1 MIRTTRGDFNGCGA
15 YAVRRALV
23 RQYLNSRARVKN
35 KPSEQTSS
43 QVFRRASPEI
53 YRLKSSQVQELPRDK
68 TKIMR
73 PGCLCTAPSD
83 PRICSVFERCEI
95 K

>member
-53 YRLKSSQVQELPRDK
+53 YRLKFKSCRGIRQKSCAQVAYAQRRLIRGSAASS
-68 TKIMR
+68 
-73 PGCLCTAPSD
+73 SD
-83 PRICSVFERCEI
+83 A